1 MSSKEGLERYK
12 QEKLQ
17 KRREQRLESY
27 YRNRNLKE
35 KEYALSDE
43 AVRQRQHREKQ
54 EKEQMRRV
62 KETERKRK
70 YRKRKREENINDQRQ
85 NEDLNMRNTFE
96 NRTEKHRA
104 LKKLK
109 LALPK
114 EPRQAGDNHGRI
126 LAKFELADCEKLQ
139 SSEVISSPEEIEEH
153 KTSKALTEDL
163 KQLLTTKLLIEN
175 EPNECYSTPVYDS
188 ISDVVNA
195 TLCEKVD
202 GSHNLQCL
210 KRNCSDCGVKIL
222 NFPPCE
228 LDVSDTAEFVK
239 WEKKLI
245 ETFPVHQHR
254 AIWQNEQFQNLVRN
268 LPEKQ
273 CVCVH
278 DCRKN
283 YRCSELTEIQSAYF
297 QKTEVS
303 VHVTILHRHALLE
316 YDGVDSSEDFPEIIP
331 EQFFVI
337 SPNLV
342 HDQYFVHQVRN
353 YIAEYLQSISYSVE
367 TMHEFTD
374 GCAAQY
380 KSRHCFGDIS
390 QTSDDFGY
398 QHFTRNFFETSHAKG
413 PQDAAGGIIKRQAD
427 CAILPGQ
434 TQIRTAKDLYEYAN
448 SFLTQPRSHL
458 RASRDSAKGLI
469 NISELSCFCVN
480 CCHHMYDQCSNSI
493 KTGGYTEWEMK
504 REYRADAQENEENEQ
519 VSLQELVLVG
529 QLVALYT
536 DDDEE
541 EYYMLK
547 VEKSMET
554 LRIDTTD
561 SWGSLLPAGTP
572 VFRVTSDTCRILDAY
587 TADIPYGFIWK
598 IESIKK
604 SHNLGSSIE
613 TS

>member
-1 MSSKEGLERYK
+1 MNVIMPSSVSGEKISYNKCRKKLARKLGLPVRRVSRGHAIRTRILKSENQAGLTQIEKLDQIQYLTRRNVFMSSG
-12 QEKLQ
+12 
-17 KRREQRLESY
+17 
-27 YRNRNLKE
+27 NF
-35 KEYALSDE
+35 
-43 AVRQRQHREKQ
+43 
-54 EKEQMRRV
+54 
-62 KETERKRK
+62 RK
-70 YRKRKREENINDQRQ
+70 
-85 NEDLNMRNTFE
+85 
-96 NRTEKHRA
+96 
-104 LKKLK
+104 
-109 LALPK
+109 
-114 EPRQAGDNHGRI
+114 
-126 LAKFELADCEKLQ
+126 
-139 SSEVISSPEEIEEH
+139 
-153 KTSKALTEDL
+153 
-163 KQLLTTKLLIEN
+163 KLLIEN
-175 EPNECYSTPVYDS
+175 KPNECYSTPVYDS

-195 TLCEKVD
+195 TLYEKVD

-222 NFPPCE
+222 NFLPCE

-239 WEKKLI
+239 WEKFENVSVNVKGNKTIKKLMLVKKESQVGELLSYFRKLI

-254 AIWQNEQFQNLVRN
+254 ATWQNEQFQNLVRN

-278 DCRKN
+278 DFSEN
-283 YRCSELTEIQSAYF
+283 YRCSELTEIQSADF
-297 QKTEVS
+297 QKTEVL

-316 YDGVDSSEDFPEIIP
+316 YDGVDSSEDFPEIIT

-337 SPNLV
+337 SPDLV

-427 CAILPGQ
+427 CAILRGQ
-434 TQIRTAKDLYEYAN
+434 TQIRTAKDLY
-448 SFLTQPRSHL
+448 
-458 RASRDSAKGLI
+458 
-469 NISELSCFCVN
+469 ELSCFCVN

-519 VSLQELVLVG
+519 VSLQELVSVG

-572 VFRVTSDTCRILDAY
+572 VFRGLYYNKTNSPFQYRLVNRKAVVPAASVVYICSEVTANNVIRITEETHLNVLEC
-587 TADIPYGFIWK
+587 IN
-598 IESIKK
+598 EIKC
-604 SHNLGSSIE
+604 
-613 TS
+613 